1 MRSNK
6 KITKVLVSLFAI
18 TMIIFAQG
26 CSNSAD
32 KDPDYN
38 VVSDL
43 KNMTWD
49 DFGSQKFEDA
59 ANESMTKL
67 HWTYSDSPVD
77 YDGGIVYEAVL
88 EGYSEEYDLS
98 ISVGFKVT
106 YEYGKMAN
114 DPQNVIAEIEWVQ
127 VGDEYSELTEDIVY
141 VMDYIYGNLSD

>member
-1 MRSNK
+1 MRNDK
-6 KITKVLVSLFAI
+6 KITKVLVGLFAI

-26 CSNSAD
+26 CSDSAD
-32 KDPDYN
+32 TDYN

-49 DFGSQKFEDA
+49 DFGSQTFEDA
-59 ANESMTKL
+59 ANESMTNL
-67 HWTYSDSPVD
+67 RWTHSDSPVD

-106 YEYGKMAN
+106 YEYRKMAN